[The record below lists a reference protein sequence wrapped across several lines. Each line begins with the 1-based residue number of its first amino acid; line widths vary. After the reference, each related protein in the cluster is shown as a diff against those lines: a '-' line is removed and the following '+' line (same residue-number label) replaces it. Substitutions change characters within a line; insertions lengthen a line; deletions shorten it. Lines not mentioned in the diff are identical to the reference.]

1 PHTSVRANAVTLVS
15 KLFSWRL
22 QVLSQTFIFDR
33 SRRRPFRMARR
44 PISFVASDVGTARYV
59 PPELPEQARL
69 QVGASLPP
77 ELRGRLLDLG
87 WAENRNEE
95 EQEAQRWDR
104 APISLLPSTDLE
116 LLGTNQSKGST
127 DSAGDAEGKNKG
139 LLRRKSSGAGHI
151 SGMRKKGIFVPPLLS
166 LVPVIANL
174 LTDPDMNVSSIAN
187 DLIMMLMKDDP
198 VLLVRGLMEDM
209 SDAMQDHEQALNTL
223 RLFAHA
229 QERLP
234 PGLAHHVFNHL
245 AGLVRTTARQSGQ
258 DIAFVVAR
266 CLPILVDLVPQVCEM
281 SYRELCRNKLDPL
294 ILPTL
299 APIPSGLKLTSR
311 SSMTPGLMQA
321 AMTRT
326 AQNLILFNVIQQS
339 PKDINAIRKPYNQLA
354 QLAVEL
360 EDVQD
365 LRPTTITDYVPK
377 RQRVPHSAEEL
388 QFLRMTS
395 PLARSYLLMCTEI
408 FKSLSRHMNN
418 HSELGKYMDGINRI
432 VLLRGNDI
440 GIVALALIAYMTAST
455 RFRRMFSSESGF
467 SLFMPVLIKVYVESE
482 GEPAIRRAIEYSMRR
497 FYSLHKEICAFQ
509 TLEAASHILHQSD
522 MEEADQEWFAENVF
536 ELVSCLNR
544 TTMATDQDL
553 AGIHGMNQLQE
564 QEALIT
570 MVNEKPE
577 LLLPNLTRTTTQTS
591 VIHPDLANLAPME
604 AFEEGTRFAL
614 DDFVRLFLTI
624 IPHNPLIVR
633 AEYFLRL
640 LRLLTPS
647 FYNASSSARNVLRE
661 GIQAFGPAV
670 FVRLQSRPK
679 PEKEK
684 ETLKEKNPETTAKA
698 ASKPDP

>member
-1 PHTSVRANAVTLVS
+1 MRCLMIYSPHTAVRANAVTLVS

-116 LLGTNQSKGST
+116 LLGINPSAEST
-127 DSAGDAEGKNKG
+127 GDAEGRQNKG

-174 LTDPDMNVSSIAN
+174 LTDPDMTVSSMAN

-198 VLLVRGLMEDM
+198 VLLVRSLMEDM

-245 AGLVRTTARQSGQ
+245 AGLVRTTARQSSQ

-299 APIPSGLKLTSR
+299 APIPSGLKLSAR

-440 GIVALALIAYMTAST
+440 GIVALALIGMY
-455 RFRRMFSSESGF
+455 
-467 SLFMPVLIKVYVESE
+467 PVL
-482 GEPAIRRAIEYSMRR
+482 
-497 FYSLHKEICAFQ
+497 
-509 TLEAASHILHQSD
+509 
-522 MEEADQEWFAENVF
+522 
-536 ELVSCLNR
+536 
-544 TTMATDQDL
+544 
-553 AGIHGMNQLQE
+553 
-564 QEALIT
+564 
-570 MVNEKPE
+570 
-577 LLLPNLTRTTTQTS
+577 
-591 VIHPDLANLAPME
+591 
-604 AFEEGTRFAL
+604 
-614 DDFVRLFLTI
+614 
-624 IPHNPLIVR
+624 
-633 AEYFLRL
+633 
-640 LRLLTPS
+640 
-647 FYNASSSARNVLRE
+647 SSSFPTRLTMIPSIHDGQYSIQTHVLV
-661 GIQAFGPAV
+661 GF
-670 FVRLQSRPK
+670 RLQSLHAGPNQGLYGVRRRTSNPTSNRVQHAALLFPPQRDLCLSNTRSGESHSSSKRYGRSGSGMVCGECFRTRILPQPDDHGNGPRPRWHSWDESITGARS
-679 PEKEK
+679 PNYHGER
-684 ETLKEKNPETTAKA
+684 KA
-698 ASKPDP
+698 RVASP